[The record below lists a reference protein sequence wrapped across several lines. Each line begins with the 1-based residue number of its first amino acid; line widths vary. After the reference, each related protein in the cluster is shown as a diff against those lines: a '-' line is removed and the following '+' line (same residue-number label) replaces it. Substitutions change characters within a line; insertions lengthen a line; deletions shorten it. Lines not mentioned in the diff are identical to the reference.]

1 MTRVIT
7 IQMIGAV
14 REMRE
19 EPQVEDAKTHA
30 LEGDFTETRK
40 EQLEQIARCGNI
52 IVKVIPIKD
61 ATSKI
66 LTGELVDAYPAGGSR
81 QSRWTTRGFEQQVNG
96 RENFVA
102 AAPSLPH
109 LKAMLANA
117 ELRDHAVAFGDGS
130 GAFYQAPL
138 TEGRIFLEPP
148 PEAGAPEGHVWE
160 ALCACPG
167 LEGAPKA
174 WGDHGANAM
183 EELAMVNGATATGHA
198 GGNGRGG
205 YAFSG
210 KTSLIDDILKE
221 LGLEAAKPSVLPE
234 TKNEVHVKSD
244 EVKLDMKGLRRL
256 KKMARCLAGARDY
269 KVQLVPDKGGT
280 AEWMEKT
287 VPLVISDSSSALH
300 IAKERGPGKVDH
312 VGVRFLELQQWS
324 VAVWDMVRQQMFQFL
339 TKICNRKL
347 YSKQGVEL
355 LSMLLTLPEWTDG
368 DVVDE
373 AAVMRVLDVQV
384 SAGREG
390 SQASSKDGFKEL
402 PGDAKLNE
410 TKLGEAQSSE
420 HPGSPEGSEEYLRMG
435 RDWSAV
441 VESCSNVLSDISSPS
456 HLQRDEK
463 NESMSNFLDVS
474 FPDSE
479 GEAEVFVTL
488 EAASP
493 NEGDVLAAPAA
504 INADRRK
511 TWRRNRDRK
520 RQLKWADSSTTSPR
534 PAVARLAIDSWS
546 GRKEG
551 AVTAFADL
559 AHASVVDSFAA
570 ILQTSPQKTV
580 VCLTVDPGAAI
591 VGAAAGQ
598 ESVGEPGA
606 CERAI
611 SEIASVTGP
620 PKDAGDSSSSKAL
633 AAADSSAARAP
644 AGAGESL
651 DWPAPPPP
659 PFVTDGRGEA
669 AADSDPDATSARE
682 GPGGAA
688 LAGGPEDVDAPS
700 TQGARRPFP
709 SQLAHPMALANAPAQ
724 VATQKGAIH
733 VIDRNDPQA
742 AENLQASISYQWHRR
757 GSRQPGTAPSSR
769 GIAGQLP
776 RPRPLLS
783 QTLQHSL
790 HAEGP
795 WTRRRQRPRRPGRV
809 EARGSRL
816 GSRRRGAGRACR
828 GATERLSGGGRDFF
842 SGEGQSWQRSGLR

>member
-324 VAVWDMVRQQMFQFL
+324 VAVWDMAAAGTQLPPEVRQQMFQFL

-373 AAVMRVLDVQV
+373 AAVMRVLDVQD
-384 SAGREG
+384 
-390 SQASSKDGFKEL
+390 Q
-402 PGDAKLNE
+402 P
-410 TKLGEAQSSE
+410 
-420 HPGSPEGSEEYLRMG
+420 P
-435 RDWSAV
+435 
-441 VESCSNVLSDISSPS
+441 
-456 HLQRDEK
+456 
-463 NESMSNFLDVS
+463 
-474 FPDSE
+474 
-479 GEAEVFVTL
+479 
-488 EAASP
+488 
-493 NEGDVLAAPAA
+493 AP
-504 INADRRK
+504 
-511 TWRRNRDRK
+511 
-520 RQLKWADSSTTSPR
+520 QP
-534 PAVARLAIDSWS
+534 PA
-546 GRKEG
+546 
-551 AVTAFADL
+551 
-559 AHASVVDSFAA
+559 
-570 ILQTSPQKTV
+570 PQ
-580 VCLTVDPGAAI
+580 PA
-591 VGAAAGQ
+591 
-598 ESVGEPGA
+598 
-606 CERAI
+606 
-611 SEIASVTGP
+611 
-620 PKDAGDSSSSKAL
+620 
-633 AAADSSAARAP
+633 AARAP
-644 AGAGESL
+644 SPPEKSPLDAGLHQLPVAPPRQPAAG
-651 DWPAPPPP
+651 DGAQQPRDRRTAPAPTPAPVPDPPAQP
-659 PFVTDGRGEA
+659 SRGRPV
-669 AADSDPDATSARE
+669 DSPA
-682 GPGGAA
+682 P
-688 LAGGPEDVDAPS
+688 APS
-700 TQGARRPFP
+700 KR
-709 SQLAHPMALANAPAQ
+709 
-724 VATQKGAIH
+724 
-733 VIDRNDPQA
+733 
-742 AENLQASISYQWHRR
+742 
-757 GSRQPGTAPSSR
+757 
-769 GIAGQLP
+769 
-776 RPRPLLS
+776 
-783 QTLQHSL
+783 
-790 HAEGP
+790 
-795 WTRRRQRPRRPGRV
+795 
-809 EARGSRL
+809 
-816 GSRRRGAGRACR
+816 
-828 GATERLSGGGRDFF
+828 GGR
-842 SGEGQSWQRSGLR
+842 S